1 MHKFTAEVYRYYNAA
16 VHSTHSHPA
25 PLQLPTDTQFAFS
38 EWNTEDS
45 QILRQYT
52 STSGDK
58 ISVSKVILLYDNT
71 DNTVRTAPSPRLHP
85 TSCPSHSHPN
95 VLSSALPTSI
105 CEQ

>member
-58 ISVSKVILLYDNT
+58 ISVSKVYYCTTTLTTL
-71 DNTVRTAPSPRLHP
+71 SEQLPRLAFIPPLAPP
-85 TSCPSHSHPN
+85 T
-95 VLSSALPTSI
+95 PTPTFYPIRSTNFHL
-105 CEQ
+105 